1 MSEPV
6 LKTDNAKDSARAI
19 LRLLAELGYEPLPQC
34 AATPSGDPLTA
45 EQIRMQLKSARLI
58 FAGGRGL
65 HTRETFRMLQDLAT
79 RFGAEV
85 AVTRPLVLEGF
96 AEEARMVGITGVP
109 VRPDVLF
116 AAGVSGAIQFM
127 GGARESRCIIA
138 VNSNRNSQIFRY
150 AQHAFCTDA
159 ESVLREML
167 ALTER

>member
-1 MSEPV
+1 MSELV
-6 LKTDNAKDSARAI
+6 LKTDNAKEYAQMI
-19 LRLLAELGYEPLPQC
+19 LRLLAYRGYEPLSKNT
-34 AATPSGDPLTA
+34 AIPSGDVLTE
-45 EQIRMQLKSARLI
+45 EQIRRQLKSARLI

-65 HTRETFRMLQDLAT
+65 HTKETFRMLQDLAA

-109 VRPDVLF
+109 VKPDVLF
-116 AAGVSGAIQFM
+116 AAGISGAIQFM
-127 GGARESRCIIA
+127 GGAKESRCIIA

-150 AQHAFCTDA
+150 AQHAFCADA

-167 ALTER
+167 ALTDN